1 LSKITIELVG
11 AEDLAKILASAGAK
25 AVPALKQALTEEAQI
40 VFRDSQRLVPV
51 DTGTLRRSGIIIPVR
66 ERGNLIEVAMGYGG
80 AASSYALRQ
89 HENLQYRH
97 KKGQQ
102 AKYLETPLF
111 SRANKLLGNIKRRM
125 ERILSK

>member
-11 AEDLAKILASAGAK
+11 AEDLAKILALAGAK

-40 VFRDSQRLVPV
+40 VFRNSQRLVPV

-111 SRANKLLGNIKRRM
+111 SRADKLLGNIKRRM

>member
-1 LSKITIELVG
+1 MSKITIELVG
-11 AEDLAKILASAGAK
+11 AKDLAKILALAGAK

-66 ERGNLIEVAMGYGG
+66 ERGSLIEVAMGYGG

>member
-11 AEDLAKILASAGAK
+11 AEDLAKILALAGAK

-111 SRANKLLGNIKRRM
+111 SRADKLLGNIKRRM

>member
-1 LSKITIELVG
+1 MSKITIELVG
-11 AEDLAKILASAGAK
+11 AEDLAKILALAGAK

-66 ERGNLIEVAMGYGG
+66 ERGSLIEVAMGYGG

-111 SRANKLLGNIKRRM
+111 SRANKLFM
-125 ERILSK
+125 EHQKIM

>member
-1 LSKITIELVG
+1 MSKITIELVG
-11 AEDLAKILASAGAK
+11 AEDLAKILALAGAK

-40 VFRDSQRLVPV
+40 VFRNSQRLVPV

-111 SRANKLLGNIKRRM
+111 SRADKLLGNIKRRM

>member
-1 LSKITIELVG
+1 MSKITIELVG
-11 AEDLAKILASAGAK
+11 AEDLAKILALAGAK

-111 SRANKLLGNIKRRM
+111 SRADKLLGNIKRRM